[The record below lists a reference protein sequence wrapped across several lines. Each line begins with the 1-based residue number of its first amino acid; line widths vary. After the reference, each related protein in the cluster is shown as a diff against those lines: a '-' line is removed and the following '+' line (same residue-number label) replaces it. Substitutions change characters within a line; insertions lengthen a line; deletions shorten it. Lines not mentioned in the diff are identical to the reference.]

1 MADLAEKDAEI
12 ARLKAELEA
21 AQRRQDAMEDMAKI
35 GELAAN
41 MAHEIRNPL
50 AGISSLTEVLRAK
63 INATGDTAE
72 IIDTILEEVERL
84 NRIVKDLL
92 RFARPTKA
100 YLVPT
105 NLLDSLRQVLSFL
118 AERLSEGKFTV
129 HPLFPDTCPAVM
141 ADTDQI
147 RQVFLNILIN
157 AMEATGPGGELT
169 LQVRMHPEDKT
180 LSVSFR
186 DNGPGIQPG
195 DMKKIFD
202 PFFTTKAQGTGLGLA
217 ACKKI
222 VEHHG
227 GKITAESQPG
237 QGATF
242 TVHLPMIKEQG

>member
-1 MADLAEKDAEI
+1 MLAEKDAEI
-12 ARLKAELEA
+12 ARLKAELEEA
-21 AQRRQDAMEDMAKI
+21 RKRLIDMEDMAKV

-50 AGISSLTEVLRAK
+50 AGISSLAEVLRSK
-63 INATGDTAE
+63 VNASGATAE

-105 NLLDSLRQVLSFL
+105 NLPDSLNQVLSFL
-118 AERLSEGKFTV
+118 HERLTEGKFTV
-129 HPLFPDTCPAVM
+129 NKEIPATCPAVM
-141 ADTDQI
+141 ADADQM
-147 RQVFLNILIN
+147 RQVFLNIVLN
-157 AMEATGPGGELT
+157 AMDATGPGGALT
-169 LQVRMHPEDKT
+169 LRMRQPAGERT
-180 LSVSFR
+180 LEVSFH
-186 DNGPGIQPG
+186 DNGPGIPQENL
-195 DMKKIFD
+195 KKVFD

-227 GKITAESQPG
+227 GKISVDSTPG

-242 TVHLPMIKEQG
+242 TIRLPLA